1 MDLLEDEFDEI
12 LKIFQVESEEIISR
26 LNNNLLS
33 LEKKPSNKDSILVLF
48 RDAHSLKGAS
58 RMIGFN
64 NVQTIAHKVEDI
76 LGLAKDNKLQMN
88 AKIVDILYKTVDFL
102 SELIQKSIAKKQ
114 EVYSEKIN
122 EQISILENIRDYTED
137 YKKSVE
143 KIDVD
148 IEILSQNQNRVNN
161 LISESLFSL
170 MKLESEKDESFI
182 EKLLAETK
190 ELHEIFQQ
198 TGPFEIKKRLEDVN
212 LKLDFVNKATHSLT
226 NDESEELQENLNEV
240 IVNLNS
246 IYELHGLN
254 VVDHYA
260 LAFEKLAGKSSS
272 NVQDSIKQPLE
283 FGQKTDQVSEPAKK
297 TEPLEEIE
305 IEEEI
310 NFEQEAPPVEDSS
323 TAFQEWISEGDD
335 LFLIKDK
342 IASLA
347 QSFNSLAEIKEFL
360 INSKNTCIDEN
371 VKHIVETIIKILV
384 FAEKNEMLL
393 NEETISVLEQ
403 SLEYCDNKLKNKS
416 ETADNE
422 LTLQRLE
429 IVQQLLE
436 FNAGEN
442 EDYLSTPQK
451 KYSIKSKK
459 IADFST
465 FFDSGEIKTL
475 RVDSL
480 KLDTLINQVGELITT
495 KVKTKK
501 HLHELNKINKGFEEW
516 QRASGKTLTYLKYY
530 DKKYFSN
537 LEDTDSQT
545 SLFIKQLLGLYSEHN
560 KKFADALSSISAL
573 QRTIQEDDAKTGLII
588 DDLESMVKSI
598 RVLPLA
604 TIFHLFGRMIRDI
617 AQEKNKKIDLE
628 IIGSETSTDKKI
640 IEEIKTPLI
649 HIIRNAI
656 DHGIETPEE
665 RIALGKNPEGKIIL
679 SARQVENKIL
689 IEIQDDGKGINIEKI
704 KEKAVHNGYLSRE
717 EVNSMTDEQLTN
729 IIFTP
734 GFSTGEEITNISG
747 RGIGLDVVHTK
758 ISQLNGKVKVFSE
771 MNKGCCVQIELPTTM
786 STLKS
791 FLVKSSGQTFAI
803 PMTAI
808 NMVMLKKT
816 DEIFCK
822 KGNKTIIFNE
832 KTIPLYVLSD
842 VLNLPK
848 RAADSTKLRE
858 TVLIIESDSKT
869 IGLSVDKLIG
879 DQEILQKKLSAPFY
893 KLKNISG
900 LTTLASGEICLI
912 LNISELLKNINLPN
926 AQLLG
931 ARGSGVFADK
941 TKKCKILLV
950 DDSITTR
957 TLEKNILTQAGYVIE
972 IATNPVEA
980 LEKMKTERF
989 DLLIS
994 DIEMPEMDGFA
1005 FLTMLKTDEM
1015 YYDIPVIMVSSLPS
1029 DENNR
1034 RARELGAE
1042 GYIVKGEFNQ
1052 DEFLD
1057 AVTSA
1062 LNTRD

>member
-1 MDLLEDEFDEI
+1 MDFLEEEFDEI

-33 LEKKPSNKDSILVLF
+33 LEKKPNNKDSILVLF

-76 LGLAKDNKLQMN
+76 LGLAKDNKLHMN
-88 AKIVDILYKTVDFL
+88 TKIVDILYKTVDFL

-114 EVYSEKIN
+114 EVYSEKIA
-122 EQISILENIRDYTED
+122 EQISILENITED
-137 YKKSVE
+137 TEEDNREDEKADVNIELLTKNQKK
-143 KIDVD
+143 I
-148 IEILSQNQNRVNN
+148 NN

-170 MKLESEKDESFI
+170 MKIECEKDWSLI
-182 EKLLAETK
+182 EKLLNETT
-190 ELHEIFQQ
+190 ELYTLFQKI
-198 TGPFEIKKRLEDVN
+198 GPFEIKKMLEDISV
-212 LKLDFVNKATHSLT
+212 KLDFVNKATHSLT
-226 NDESEELQENLNEV
+226 DAEGEEIQKTINSI

-246 IYELHGLN
+246 IYELHGLG
-254 VVDHYA
+254 VVDHYN
-260 LAFEKLAGKSSS
+260 LAFEKLEGKNEEKKEEDEKLTQLS
-272 NVQDSIKQPLE
+272 N
-283 FGQKTDQVSEPAKK
+283 SEPDLGF
-297 TEPLEEIE
+297 TRLSNTEEILNSDDLSDSQE
-305 IEEEI
+305 NMFQNDEVAFNPLTEE
-310 NFEQEAPPVEDSS
+310 NN
-323 TAFQEWISEGDD
+323 D
-335 LFLIKDK
+335 LFLIKEK
-342 IASLA
+342 ISSLA
-347 QSFNSLAEIKEFL
+347 QSLNSLAEIKDFL
-360 INSKNTCIDEN
+360 INFDNSCTDEN
-371 VKHIVETIIKILV
+371 IKPILEVIIKILN

-393 NEETISVLEQ
+393 NDETISVLEQ
-403 SLEYCDNKLKNKS
+403 SIEYCDNRIKNKS
-416 ETADNE
+416 ETADKE
-422 LTLQRLE
+422 LTLQRLG

-475 RVDSL
+475 RVDST

-501 HLHELNKINKGFEEW
+501 HLHELNKIKKGFEEW
-516 QRASGKTLTYLKYY
+516 QRASSKTLTYLKYY
-530 DKKYFSN
+530 DKKYF
-537 LEDTDSQT
+537 LQAEEADSPM
-545 SLFIKQLLGLYSEHN
+545 SLFVKQMLNLYSDNN
-560 KKFADALSSISAL
+560 KKFSDSLFNISAL

-656 DHGIETPEE
+656 DHGIETPDE
-665 RIALGKNPEGKIIL
+665 RIALGKSPEGKIIL
-679 SARQVENKIL
+679 SARQVENKIM

-704 KEKAVHNGYLSRE
+704 KEKAVHNGYLSQE

-729 IIFTP
+729 IIFAP
-734 GFSTGEEITNISG
+734 GFSTGDEITNISG
-747 RGIGLDVVHTK
+747 RGIGMDVVQTK

-771 MNKGCCVQIELPTTM
+771 INKGCCVQIELPTTM

-791 FLVKSSGQTFAI
+791 FLVKSSGQIFAI

-808 NMVMLKKT
+808 NMVVLKKT
-816 DEIFCK
+816 DEIFST

-832 KTIPLYVLSD
+832 KTIPMYTLAE

-848 RAADSTKLRE
+848 KETNSTKLRE
-858 TVLIIESDSKT
+858 TVLIIESDNKT

-900 LTTLASGEICLI
+900 LTTLASGDICLI
-912 LNISELLKNINLPN
+912 LNITELLKNINQPKIQSLEN
-926 AQLLG
+926 KQTTMIG
-931 ARGSGVFADK
+931 DK
-941 TKKCKILLV
+941 TQNGKILLV

-957 TLEKNILTQAGYVIE
+957 TLEKNILKQAGYKIE
-972 IATNPVEA
+972 IATNPIEA
-980 LEKMKTERF
+980 FEIMQNERF
-989 DLLIS
+989 DLIIS
-994 DIEMPEMDGFA
+994 DVEMPEMDGFE
-1005 FLTMLKTDEM
+1005 FLSKLKSDEM
-1015 YYDIPVIMVSSLPS
+1015 YYDIPVIIVSSLS
-1029 DENNR
+1029 EENR
-1034 RARELGAE
+1034 KKAKDLGAE
-1042 GYIVKGEFNQ
+1042 GYIVKSEFNQ
-1052 DEFLD
+1052 DDFLE
-1057 AVTSA
+1057 AVTKA
-1062 LNTRD
+1062 LKNQ